1 MRTEFDQEL
10 EERLVRYVRIDTTSD
25 ETSPTSPSTA
35 IQFDLLNL
43 LKDK

>member
-10 EERLVRYVRIDTTSD
+10 EERLVRYVRIDTMSD